1 MNFGLPEQLA
11 RRAARLTS
19 ARRRFDRRAPGTKR
33 PSKAAPAK
41 VEGCETSPPVC
52 AGHATSDSRLAM
64 QSPPETGLDG
74 GGDGA
79 RVDETVRPAGRP
91 EKKKCSTGQDCTI
104 SRALRRKRPPVA
116 ALPWDTVAQSRNNVD
131 PRSPSRLRNDLLR
144 TLSARP
150 PG

>member
-19 ARRRFDRRAPGTKR
+19 ARMRFDRRAPAQSARPKPPPQKSRVSKR
-33 PSKAAPAK
+33 HHP
-41 VEGCETSPPVC
+41 C

-79 RVDETVRPAGRP
+79 MVDETVRPAGRP

-131 PRSPSRLRNDLLR
+131 PR
-144 TLSARP
+144 THHV
-150 PG
+150 